1 LRPATLMSPTKWSGL
16 FLSSEKFV
24 RPEMQQMQFRI
35 HCGVDYSFGHAGL
48 IEKNAHRQ
56 KSLE

>member
-1 LRPATLMSPTKWSGL
+1 MSPTKWSGL